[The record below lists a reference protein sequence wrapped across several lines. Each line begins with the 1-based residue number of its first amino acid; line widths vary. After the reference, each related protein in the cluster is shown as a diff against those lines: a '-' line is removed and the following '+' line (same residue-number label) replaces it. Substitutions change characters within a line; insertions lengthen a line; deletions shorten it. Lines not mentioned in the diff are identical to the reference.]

1 MWCCYV
7 FLKVDLHHTEL
18 KTKEEGVRSSKAKGC
33 QANTITE
40 IHEYVPFLRFKSLQ
54 FRMVVKWVTWVRVN
68 QNGDGMR
75 DSAQSDSDWW
85 QNEGLGSEWSHQRAA
100 EPRVS
105 KVPIIQLQR
114 GEIRAQR
121 RFCPTISQPLHTLQ
135 IKYSQT
141 AGNQANTNIGGLK
154 HQVQSI
160 WKHLCKV
167 TETPFYFWL
176 ILSRSI
182 QNVRVNKLEQGQ
194 PVAYWLGYMRVLK
207 QGP

>member
-1 MWCCYV
+1 MSNLGQSESEWWWN
-7 FLKVDLHHTEL
+7 
-18 KTKEEGVRSSKAKGC
+18 EGLCSEWVSIVAECETLIRVTQNC
-33 QANTITE
+33 D
-40 IHEYVPFLRFKSLQ
+40 
-54 FRMVVKWVTWVRVN
+54 RMS
-68 QNGDGMR
+68 DY
-75 DSAQSDSDWW
+75 DQSDSDWW
-85 QNEGLGSEWSHQRAA
+85 QNEGLGSEWSHHRAA

-121 RFCPTISQPLHTLQ
+121 RFCPTISQPLHTLK

-182 QNVRVNKLEQGQ
+182 QNVRVNKLEPGAACS
-194 PVAYWLGYMRVLK
+194 VLVRVHE
-207 QGP
+207 GT